1 MISCSLTTGLVSV
14 LSTALGTTVIGGSY
28 LILRGTDMTKSTLG
42 SLLAPAATT
51 TTATTTPSYREMP
64 PAQQT
69 IDDTGEDSS
78 TTSPTASVLDLLPED
93 ERRILE
99 PVLASAGLTQI
110 ELRDRSD
117 FSKAKVSQ
125 TVTDLEKRGLLYREQ
140 QGRTYRI
147 YPDESLETQL
157 NQ

>member
-1 MISCSLTTGLVSV
+1 MISCSLTTGLVYV
-14 LSTALGTTVIGGSY
+14 LSTALGAAVIGGSY
-28 LILRGTDMTKSTLG
+28 LILRDRDMTKSTLG
-42 SLLAPAATT
+42 SLLTPAATT
-51 TTATTTPSYREMP
+51 TTATTAPSYREMP
-64 PAQQT
+64 SAQQT
-69 IDDTGEDSS
+69 IDDTGEASS
-78 TTSPTASVLDLLPED
+78 TTSPTANVLDLLPED